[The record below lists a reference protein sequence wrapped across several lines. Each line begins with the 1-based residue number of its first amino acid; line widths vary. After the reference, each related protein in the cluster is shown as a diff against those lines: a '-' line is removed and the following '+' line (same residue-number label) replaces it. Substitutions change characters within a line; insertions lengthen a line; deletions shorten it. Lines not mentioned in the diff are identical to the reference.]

1 MDFEIFPDNVVT
13 DEGDLVHFA
22 LLTEAEPVNHKRP

>member
-1 MDFEIFPDNVVT
+1 MVDFEMFLDNVVA

-22 LLTEAEPVNHKRP
+22 LLAEDESINHV